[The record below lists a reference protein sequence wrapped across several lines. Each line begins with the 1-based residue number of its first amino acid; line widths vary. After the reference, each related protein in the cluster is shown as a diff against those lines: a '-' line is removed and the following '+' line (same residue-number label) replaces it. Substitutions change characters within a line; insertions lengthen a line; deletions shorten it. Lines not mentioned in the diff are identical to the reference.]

1 MSMVILPYPFLF
13 LTFFLNRK
21 AAQNNLLSYIRGVAE
36 ERQQLDRVN
45 LEKLAEF
52 CGIATKHNPTAYLSM
67 EGMRIVYSDDFDKA
81 MIAFFAAVFGFSL
94 EALPTIRNGTGPVT
108 KAQRQLIYSQM
119 KNDTTLLFSLLLP
132 IMWDRIDFQEVLT
145 HILLL
150 YHTWEDAM
158 KQPGFGIYIDRDK
171 LDFLDNNPTKEQVR
185 RPPSHV
191 SFNPHPTDMECG
203 GSGGVCHSVVSY

>member
-1 MSMVILPYPFLF
+1 MSVVILSHAFLF

-21 AAQNNLLSYIRGVAE
+21 SAQNNLLSYIRRVAE

-52 CGIATKHNPTAYLSM
+52 CDIATKHNPTAYLRM

-81 MIAFFAAVFGFSL
+81 MIAIFAAVFGFSL
-94 EALPTIRNGTGPVT
+94 EALPTIRNGTGPAT
-108 KAQRQLIYSQM
+108 RAHRRIIYTQM
-119 KNDTTLLFSLLLP
+119 KNDTTPLFSLLLP
-132 IMWDRIDFQEVLT
+132 VLWDRIDFQEVLT

-158 KQPGFGIYIDRDK
+158 KEPGFGIYVDRDR

-185 RPPSHV
+185 RPLSHV
-191 SFNPHPTDMECG
+191 SFNPHSTDMECG